1 MGGGGKT
8 DASWRLID
16 GRWLDAAE
24 DRLRL
29 CQEEPGK
36 EVRETC
42 RGGKRKD
49 YRRKKELMMDCSKRG

>member
-1 MGGGGKT
+1 
-8 DASWRLID
+8 
-16 GRWLDAAE
+16 LDAAE

-49 YRRKKELMMDCSKRG
+49 YRRKKELMMNSSKRG